1 MLASWP
7 VPSTWTADAV
17 RRVAE
22 LARLELTAEEVELF
36 TRQLTDITAYANL
49 VQEVDTAGIPATV
62 HPLGSGATG
71 REDRPTGSIDRNEA
85 LRAAPDARP
94 ESGLF
99 RVPKVL

>member
-1 MLASWP
+1 MASN
-7 VPSTWTADAV
+7 WTPDAV
-17 RRVAE
+17 RRIAE
-22 LARLELTAEEVELF
+22 LARLELDDAEVELF

-49 VQEVDTAGIPATV
+49 VQDVDTAGIPPTI
-62 HPLGSGATG
+62 HPLGSGAAG
-71 REDRPTGSIDRNEA
+71 REDRPAGSIDRAEA